1 MDNRGRRSDSRN
13 ALVCVMEVMVDL
25 PLSLNA
31 LVVHL
36 KPPINIT
43 CHGRCD
49 EKQKSSHRVSRE
61 RSRERTHDDKPVFG
75 A

>member
-1 MDNRGRRSDSRN
+1 MLTKKKSRDSMDNRGRRSDSRN

-43 CHGRCD
+43 CL
-49 EKQKSSHRVSRE
+49 
-61 RSRERTHDDKPVFG
+61 
-75 A
+75 